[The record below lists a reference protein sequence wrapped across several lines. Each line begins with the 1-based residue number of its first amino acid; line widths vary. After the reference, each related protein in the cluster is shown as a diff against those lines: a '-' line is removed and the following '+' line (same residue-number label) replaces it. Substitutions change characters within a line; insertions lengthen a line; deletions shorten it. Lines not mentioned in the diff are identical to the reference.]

1 MSPTIARR
9 RRYVTNF
16 WMISP
21 AMRVLSRK
29 KSSANRSTGIRIRPA
44 SCLDRLGNQFD
55 GIAVAPQVL
64 PIRRAREH
72 AYAMQIVGGCGHRI
86 IRSEEHTS
94 ELQSPCNLVCRLL
107 LEKNK
112 AQHRR
117 VPGRCLGCCRPT
129 CSPRPAPPGAVG
141 ASQRGG
147 HRTRCVVLQRLI
159 FCFFFLKTGPP
170 PNFSLFPHRAALLP

>member
-86 IRSEEHTS
+86 RWLSRRWFREHQGHYTS
-94 ELQSPCNLVCRLL
+94 GLRCSHVRRCGWRAVLAPS
-107 LEKNK
+107 LEDQK
-112 AQHRR
+112 ATLRI
-117 VPGRCLGCCRPT
+117 
-129 CSPRPAPPGAVG
+129 
-141 ASQRGG
+141 
-147 HRTRCVVLQRLI
+147 VLK
-159 FCFFFLKTGPP
+159 FG
-170 PNFSLFPHRAALLP
+170 